1 MGDTPNSEGAGR
13 RWRVGTIRWFGDAA
27 VVRSRIESELS
38 EARRHAAEGRSQ
50 VDHQRRTLEGLRR
63 DGRDI
68 RLAEDL
74 LQVLLERQDNFEKE
88 VARLEAESKLRT
100 KSKK

>member
-1 MGDTPNSEGAGR
+1 
-13 RWRVGTIRWFGDAA
+13 
-27 VVRSRIESELS
+27 VVKSRIESELS
-38 EARRHAAEGRSQ
+38 EAQRRASEGRSQ
-50 VDHQRRTLEGLRR
+50 IDHQRRTLDGLRR

-74 LQVLLERQDNFEKE
+74 LQVLLERQENFENG
-88 VARLEAESKLRT
+88 VARLEAELGLRT